1 MDLDEARAFMR
12 EHHRGIL
19 ATLRPDCRPQMSAV
33 TVGVDDEGR
42 VVISTSEDAYK
53 VRRIRQDP
61 RVSIC
66 VMSENFWKWIQV
78 DGTATVVS
86 LPEAMEPLVDYY
98 RSISGEHPDWDEYRQ
113 AMKDQRRV
121 LLRVEIERAG
131 PDQRG

>member
-19 ATLRPDCRPQMSAV
+19 ATLRPDGRPQMSAI
-33 TVGVDDEGR
+33 TVGVDDQGR
-42 VVISTSEDAYK
+42 AVISTSEDAYK
-53 VRRIRQDP
+53 VRRIRKDP

-98 RSISGEHPDWDEYRQ
+98 RSISGEHPDWNEYRQ
-113 AMKDQRRV
+113 AMEDQRRV

-131 PDQRG
+131 PAPRG